1 MQLIVTLAYK
11 VVVRLLEFSRLLANA
26 RETYISRSL
35 DTVSQ
40 QLNAVGSLIPGGA
53 LVELAEVDGVLESA
67 VFDERA
73 IGNLG
78 VVFGQAHDEAEMDL
92 GVGIELAG
100 AEFDNIADALGG
112 AVFAFDAAVSGGP
125 GRRMLDM
132 KGYTS

>member
-1 MQLIVTLAYK
+1 MVTLAYK
-11 VVVRLLEFSRLLANA
+11 VVVSIRAFSIVREC
-26 RETYISRSL
+26 RETYISRPL

-53 LVELAEVDGVLESA
+53 FVELVEVDSMLQSA

-73 IGNLG
+73 IGDLG
-78 VVFGQAHDEAEMDL
+78 VVLGQAHDEAEMDL

-100 AEFDNIADALGG
+100 AEFDDVADALGG

-125 GRRMLDM
+125 GWRMLDM